1 MKECLPQTLKMP
13 NDIEYRKILTEL
25 ITKQMVVLGPTISLL
40 KARKVSSLVIDDDGH
55 VVRINGSPEEA
66 LKSLI
71 NEYVSLSGEIIKKTM
86 EPLLARYPSL
96 LELGKQMVK
105 ESEGNF

>member
-1 MKECLPQTLKMP
+1 MP
-13 NDIEYRKILTEL
+13 NDIEYRKILSEL
-25 ITKQMVVLGPTISLL
+25 IEKQMVILGPTVSLL
-40 KARKVSSLVIDDDGH
+40 KARNVSSLQVDDDGQ

-96 LELGKQMVK
+96 LDLGQKAVK
-105 ESEGNF
+105 ESEGDF